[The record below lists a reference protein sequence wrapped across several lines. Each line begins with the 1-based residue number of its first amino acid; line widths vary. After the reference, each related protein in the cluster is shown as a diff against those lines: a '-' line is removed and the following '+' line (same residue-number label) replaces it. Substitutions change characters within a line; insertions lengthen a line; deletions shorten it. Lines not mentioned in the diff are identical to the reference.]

1 VLLGMF
7 DSTQVLH
14 NACNATSQSTFRKGP
29 PMSITIDHSAI
40 TEAKARVISANG
52 RHAVA
57 HKGEADPA
65 IVEKCGSELA
75 TAVIARSIVTQL
87 AKRPNLTV
95 PQRAELIDLLLPS
108 DSATAENIIDLL
120 RQTHNDTTTA
130 TGGDGVVNDH
140 GAT

>member
-1 VLLGMF
+1 
-7 DSTQVLH
+7 
-14 NACNATSQSTFRKGP
+14 
-29 PMSITIDHSAI
+29 MSITIDHSAI

-87 AKRPNLTV
+87 AKRPKLTV
-95 PQRAELIDLLLPS
+95 PQRVELIALLLPS
-108 DSATAENIIDLL
+108 DGETADNVLHLL
-120 RQTHNDTTTA
+120 RQ
-130 TGGDGVVNDH
+130 GGAH
-140 GAT
+140 GST